1 VSLVFLSTAVPNGTV
16 FEFSEWADA
25 AAHDLKGEALH
36 ALWSAER
43 MLPAGAAQ
51 YAGRETRSPT
61 LVRTRWGRFRPSFRD
76 MHPKTT
82 AAPGGKL
89 SGAAEGMD
97 SGRTPNRS
105 SLVKT

>member
-1 VSLVFLSTAVPNGTV
+1 
-16 FEFSEWADA
+16 
-25 AAHDLKGEALH
+25 
-36 ALWSAER
+36 
-43 MLPAGAAQ
+43 MLLAGAAQ
-51 YAGRETRSPT
+51 YAGRETRNRPPWYDT
-61 LVRTRWGRFRPSFRD
+61 LGALPPELPGSEIL